1 MPPSL
6 RRIARA
12 AVTARRRAYAPYSG
26 FAVGAAVLTAGGAVY
41 TGANVENGSYGL
53 TLCAERVA
61 MLTAVAAG
69 HRRLRTVAV
78 AGPAGISPC
87 GACRQVMDEFG
98 VETVLL
104 VSPGT
109 RPTVRTLRELLP
121 HPFALRAS
129 SASPRGATAPAAVRR
144 DGAESPMR
152 RASRRRRPSRG
163 GRRAG
168 L

>member
-1 MPPSL
+1 MPPVP
-6 RRIARA
+6 RRVARA

-26 FAVGAAVLTAGGAVY
+26 FAVGAAVLTTGGAVY

-61 MLTAVAAG
+61 MFTAVAAG
-69 HRRLRTVAV
+69 HRRLRAIVV

-98 VETVLL
+98 IETVLL
-104 VSPGT
+104 VSPGI
-109 RPTVRTLRELLP
+109 PPIVRTLRELLP
-121 HPFALRAS
+121 HPFALRKGPER
-129 SASPRGATAPAAVRR
+129 PRRATSRAAVRR
-144 DGAESPMR
+144 DGAESSMR
-152 RASRRRRPSRG
+152 RASRREPSRG